1 MADRFPNGFQQLA
14 NDVRAAGM
22 AWGMYTDQGQLSC
35 DTDPSRGAI
44 GSLGHEAADAAFFK
58 SLGTVTVKVDN
69 CFVDGRNNAPK
80 TPSSD
85 FITRY
90 SVMSRA
96 LTAEGIGGMGVCQW
110 GVPYSS
116 ASGLQGPAQW
126 TANLST
132 SFRLS
137 DDISNDWVSVV
148 RISNQAMH
156 LVNKGLSGP
165 SSYADADLL
174 EIGNNILTFEEQKT
188 HFTLWAALKSPLM
201 VCIVILP
208 TEESF
213 HGARKVVDASVIAS
227 KA

>member
-1 MADRFPNGFQQLA
+1 M
-14 NDVRAAGM
+14 
-22 AWGMYTDQGQLSC
+22 
-35 DTDPSRGAI
+35 
-44 GSLGHEAADAAFFK
+44 E
-58 SLGTVTVKVDN
+58 
-69 CFVDGRNNAPK
+69 
-80 TPSSD
+80 
-85 FITRY
+85 
-90 SVMSRA
+90 
-96 LTAEGIGGMGVCQW
+96 VCQW

-156 LVNKGLSGP
+156 IVNKGLSGP

-201 VCIVILP
+201 VCISTLP
-208 TEESF
+208 IRTLHTVV
-213 HGARKVVDASVIAS
+213 HGR
-227 KA
+227 